1 MSENNISSPNQGF
14 DHLID
19 MVHRVLVLRRSRSQT
34 LLPPDLASIKT
45 RVIEANLNA
54 KTFDIIYL
62 LGIMISR
69 QAEPL
74 TMSEISQALE
84 VPMSTATRVV
94 DWFVRNG
101 FAARLPDPS
110 DRRVV
115 RITLTEAGMAVYRAT
130 NEFIGQRVQT
140 VLSHFTSTERVE
152 LTRLLDKLIR
162 ILEQEP

>member
-1 MSENNISSPNQGF
+1 MIENNLSTQNQGF
-14 DHLID
+14 NRIVD
-19 MVHRVLVLRRSRSQT
+19 MVHRVLILRRQRFQT
-34 LLPPDLASIKT
+34 LLPPDLASIKS

-84 VPMSTATRVV
+84 VPTSTATRIV

-101 FAARLPDPS
+101 FATRLPDPA

-115 RITLTEAGMAVYRAT
+115 RITLTESGQAVYQAT
-130 NEFIGQRVQT
+130 NVFIEQRVQT
-140 VLSHFTSTERVE
+140 VLSHFTSAERIE
-152 LTRLLDKLIR
+152 LTRLLDKLIS
-162 ILEQEP
+162 ILEQE